1 MRKNILLLL
10 LLSMISCQQQSKN
23 EAELKNDSIK
33 NTLSNSH
40 NVKNSLD
47 YVGIYKG
54 ILPCAD
60 CEGLET
66 EIIINENA
74 TYSIKTKYQG
84 KGNKIFLQKGSFTW
98 NKNGNTIIL
107 SNVENS
113 PNQYFVGENT
123 LTQLD
128 LSGQRITGKL
138 ADDYILSKQPI
149 DTTTIENGVENNATV
164 DLNNRIETTT
174 VIQKV
179 NPASGKFTLA
189 ETKWKLVSL
198 NNTTIS
204 QKGKKVFY
212 LKLNS
217 KDGRFNAYMGCNSIT
232 GSYVMPSP
240 YKLIFSEIIMTR
252 MACPEMTLETNFSS
266 MLAKVNS
273 YKIDTEMLILFGERK
288 KVLAKFKATK

>member
-1 MRKNILLLL
+1 
-10 LLSMISCQQQSKN
+10 MISCQQQSKS
-23 EAELKNDSIK
+23 EANLKNDSIK
-33 NTLSNSH
+33 KTLSNSH
-40 NVKNSLD
+40 NIKNSLD

-66 EIIINENA
+66 EIVINENA
-74 TYSIKTKYQG
+74 TFSIKTKYLG
-84 KGNKIFLQKGSFTW
+84 KGNKIFIQKGNFSW

-107 SNVENS
+107 NNVENMS
-113 PNQYFVGENT
+113 NQYFVGENT

-128 LSGQRITGKL
+128 LSGKKITGKL
-138 ADDYILSKQPI
+138 ADYYILSKQPI
-149 DTTTIENGVENNATV
+149 DTTTIKNGVENNAMV

-179 NPASGKFTLA
+179 NPAIGKFTLA
-189 ETKWKLVSL
+189 ETKWKLLLL

-204 QKGKKVFY
+204 QKDKKIFY

-217 KDGRFNAYMGCNSIT
+217 KDGRFNAFMGCNSIA
-232 GSYVMPSP
+232 GSYAMPSP
-240 YKLIFSEIIMTR
+240 YKLFFSEVILTR

-266 MLAKVNS
+266 MLGKANS
-273 YKIDTEMLILFGERK
+273 YKINNEILILFGERK
-288 KVLAKFKATK
+288 IVLAKFKATK